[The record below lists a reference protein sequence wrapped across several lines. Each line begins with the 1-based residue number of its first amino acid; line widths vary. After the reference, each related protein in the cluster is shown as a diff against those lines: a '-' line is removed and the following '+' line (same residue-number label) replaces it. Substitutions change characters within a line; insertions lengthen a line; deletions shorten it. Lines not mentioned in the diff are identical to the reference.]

1 MSASLGIIGA
11 AYATVVSY
19 SIVVLFSDLLQRFV
33 GRGRD
38 RYLMASPEKAICD
51 ELYRVAGIRS
61 IQRMQ
66 DLLFE
71 DLRLDRERFME
82 LDRQDLL
89 SLSGRYSATTLDTF
103 ARFVRRQSYSG
114 PQHPPRNPDTPHPA
128 SGCPQSP

>member
-19 SIVVLFSDLLQRFV
+19 SIVVLFSDLLQRLV

-89 SLSGRYSATTLDTF
+89 SLSGRYSTTTLDTF
-103 ARFVRRQSYSG
+103 ARFVRRQS
-114 PQHPPRNPDTPHPA
+114 
-128 SGCPQSP
+128 